1 VHAGRALRRR
11 GGQDQPADDR
21 RPHQCDLLGDEAA
34 DGEAEQVDLAELHGG
49 DERDASRAICSMVS
63 GVVPVEPPTPALSN
77 VTTRLV
83 GASASISAGSQ
94 LSRFPRKCWS
104 RTSGTTPSPPVSR

>member
-1 VHAGRALRRR
+1 MGTNWRMPAGLHTAAPRLPRLRQVALR
-11 GGQDQPADDR
+11 
-21 RPHQCDLLGDEAA
+21 
-34 DGEAEQVDLAELHGG
+34 DGHPRQ
-49 DERDASRAICSMVS
+49 MVA

-77 VTTRLV
+77 VTTRRA

-104 RTSGTTPSPPVSR
+104 RTSGTAPWSPPVSR